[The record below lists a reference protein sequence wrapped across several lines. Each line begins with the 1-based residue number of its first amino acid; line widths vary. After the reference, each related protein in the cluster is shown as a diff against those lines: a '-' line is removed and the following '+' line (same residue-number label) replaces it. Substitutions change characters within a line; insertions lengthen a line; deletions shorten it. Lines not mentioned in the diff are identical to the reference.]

1 MEVRAVSVIGDI
13 DIVAS
18 DVEVLAVK
26 WLADVAEKLVGE
38 VSISLAQG
46 TIIGAQ

>member
-13 DIVAS
+13 DIVTS

-26 WLADVAEKLVGE
+26 RLADVAEKLVGE

>member
-1 MEVRAVSVIGDI
+1 MEVCAVSVIGDI
-13 DIVAS
+13 DIVTS

-26 WLADVAEKLVGE
+26 RLADVTEKLVCE
-38 VSISLAQG
+38 VSDSLAQG